1 MGAVGVASSAC
12 IGVAVET
19 VVARDA
25 NAHGRC
31 LRQRPSCSDCVCGCA
46 LPRPPAP
53 VCPSSPSLLWRS
65 RPNKDEDTCY
75 SFWIGGALHLL
86 GQGQLVD
93 PKAVACFAQCC
104 EGARGGVSK
113 VRPVLSPAPSRP
125 AAALPACVAAA
136 VSRLSFL
143 DATPTVP
150 PHAMCRPT
158 PHGSQLPGA
167 HPDILHSYFALA
179 GLALTGHPGLRALDP
194 RFGISE
200 RARKEAGLRPF
211 AADDRRDGQSSDVV
225 NVCEP
230 CNDSDVPA
238 PA

>member
-1 MGAVGVASSAC
+1 VIASQAYDGALGLGPGAESHGGSTYTGLAALSLMGGTSGLARRAECVHWC
-12 IGVAVET
+12 I
-19 VVARDA
+19 ARQI
-25 NAHGRC
+25 GGF
-31 LRQRPSCSDCVCGCA
+31 QG
-46 LPRPPAP
+46 
-53 VCPSSPSLLWRS
+53 

-113 VRPVLSPAPSRP
+113 
-125 AAALPACVAAA
+125 
-136 VSRLSFL
+136 
-143 DATPTVP
+143 
-150 PHAMCRPT
+150 
-158 PHGSQLPGA
+158 LPGA